1 MYSLRIMVVATAAVV
16 LAGCSGL
23 EPAQRDQ
30 ARGRTASAAHSTGPQ
45 SGQTYFVGSEGLIVR
60 DQPAAPSAVI
70 GHLRLHERV
79 TRLRIHGA
87 YALVTAPASGVKG
100 WVENGQ
106 LIAHLPASGPGT
118 QDESPHPSATTPDR
132 APPPPAA
139 ATTDPA
145 PPPSAATPDSE
156 PAAVK
161 APAAKATP
169 VTSTPEMFDPF

>member
-30 ARGRTASAAHSTGPQ
+30 ARGRTASAAHSAGPQ

-118 QDESPHPSATTPDR
+118 QDASPHPSATTPDR